1 MVAAVTAT
9 ASSVAGR
16 RRPFVSTFVVA
27 PLQGQPAA
35 VRLFGAAMRAGLK
48 DTLFPDDPFRGLGG
62 MPPAWRAWRVAR
74 YFVGGHVVTAGGV
87 HRRWQGEGLRRPTAV
102 HAARLHVGL
111 LHRRPVGRSWIPQV
125 TRDRYDRSLR
135 SLCVFLRFPYW
146 YIYRSV
152 FAARLGIL
160 MDFMSRPAITGFMGG
175 MAVVIMLQ
183 QLKGIVG
190 MTHFTT
196 KKVSA
201 FVVGAVAL
209 IATPFAV
216 PSASFTRDVGRA
228 VAERAERD
236 GGHGRGE
243 AKAPRGGR
251 PPGEKIPTQ
260 SRLLLLDGFDRSI
273 IILY

>member
-1 MVAAVTAT
+1 
-9 ASSVAGR
+9 
-16 RRPFVSTFVVA
+16 
-27 PLQGQPAA
+27 
-35 VRLFGAAMRAGLK
+35 
-48 DTLFPDDPFRGLGG
+48 
-62 MPPAWRAWRVAR
+62 
-74 YFVGGHVVTAGGV
+74 
-87 HRRWQGEGLRRPTAV
+87 
-102 HAARLHVGL
+102 
-111 LHRRPVGRSWIPQV
+111 
-125 TRDRYDRSLR
+125 
-135 SLCVFLRFPYW
+135 
-146 YIYRSV
+146 
-152 FAARLGIL
+152 

-236 GGHGRGE
+236 GGHRRGE
-243 AKAPRGGR
+243 AEAAREAGDRRGRSGTPRQRRGRGRGGGGGER
-251 PPGEKIPTQ
+251 APGGRHGAAGKEEK
-260 SRLLLLDGFDRSI
+260 SERERERGKGERG
-273 IILY
+273 

>member
-111 LHRRPVGRSWIPQV
+111 LHRRPAALG
-125 TRDRYDRSLR
+125 
-135 SLCVFLRFPYW
+135 FL
-146 YIYRSV
+146 
-152 FAARLGIL
+152 RLGIL